1 LKFFFHRSKLQAG
14 SSKDDYQT
22 KSHLIR
28 AITRPRPTTACSG
41 QLAVRQKAVM
51 KREKAG
57 SRTGICLVIIIGNAS
72 LYFGTLEEEF
82 QWAIFFFRAFL
93 LRGPIRKSGSWRSAA
108 GVELIEKNTACDSS
122 RSRYPFLRKTY

>member
-28 AITRPRPTTACSG
+28 AIMRPRPTTACSG

-57 SRTGICLVIIIGNAS
+57 SRTGICLMIIIGNAS
-72 LYFGTLEEEF
+72 LYFGTLEEELP
-82 QWAIFFFRAFL
+82 FFSWFFVVRILAL
-93 LRGPIRKSGSWRSAA
+93 GRQSRKSAVATEFGSNSLKS
-108 GVELIEKNTACDSS
+108 VK
-122 RSRYPFLRKTY
+122 YV